1 MPLTLLG
8 TKLGMTRSYTGEGVS
23 VPCTVVQVGPCV
35 VTQITTPENDGY
47 AAVQIGY
54 GEAKVRRATQPVIGH
69 DAKAGATPKKFHRE
83 FRVDAKD
90 LEGFTLGQTLTVDQM
105 ASMAFV
111 DVSGTSK
118 GKGTAGVMKRHNFKG
133 MFASHG
139 NERMHR
145 HGGSI
150 GGHCSNRGNGQIS
163 RGKRMGGRLGNE
175 RVTVRSLEVVKV
187 LSDKNIMLIK
197 GSLPGP
203 NQGLL
208 EIRSPRRL
216 YKTKGKKQAEK
227 AKA

>member
-1 MPLTLLG
+1 MALTLLG
-8 TKLGMTRSYTGEGVS
+8 TKLGMTRSYTGEGES

-35 VTQITTPENDGY
+35 VTQIKTPENDGY

-54 GEAKVRRATQPVIGH
+54 GEAKVRRATQPLIGH
-69 DAKAGATPKKFHRE
+69 DAKAGATPKRFHRE
-83 FRVDAKD
+83 FRVDAKA
-90 LEGFTLGQTLTVDQM
+90 LEGFTLGQTLTVEQM

-139 NERMHR
+139 CERMHR

-150 GGHCSNRGNGQIS
+150 GSHSSNRGNGQIA

-175 RVTVRSLEVVKV
+175 RVTVRSLEVVRV
-187 LSDKNIMLIK
+187 VPDKNLMLIK

-208 EIRSPRRL
+208 EIREPARL
-216 YKTKGKKQAEK
+216 YKSKGRKQTEK
-227 AKA
+227 AKG